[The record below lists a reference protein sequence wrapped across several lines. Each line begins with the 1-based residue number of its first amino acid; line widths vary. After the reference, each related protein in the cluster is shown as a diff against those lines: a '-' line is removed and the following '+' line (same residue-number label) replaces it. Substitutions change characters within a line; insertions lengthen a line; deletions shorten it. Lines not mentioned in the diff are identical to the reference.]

1 MKTINKIFISVVF
14 IFIFT
19 IFSQD
24 VFADMSIKTQVKPNP
39 YNGNPY
45 VHYYITSREDNPIT
59 IKGYRINRGN
69 LLTDLQ
75 QLNKANNKD
84 INYDYSPKKLKFGQ
98 TLDLFNIRPSDEV
111 LEIEVF
117 TDNGTYTFKF

>member
-1 MKTINKIFISVVF
+1 MKCFNKIMVLSIFLFMFIGF
-14 IFIFT
+14 PQLIF
-19 IFSQD
+19 
-24 VFADMSIKTQVKPNP
+24 AEMSIKTQTKPNP

-45 VHYYITSREDNPIT
+45 IHYYITSKEDNPIT

-84 INYDYSPKKLKFGQ
+84 INSDYSPKTLKFGQ
-98 TLDLFNIRPSDEV
+98 TLDLFNVRPADEV